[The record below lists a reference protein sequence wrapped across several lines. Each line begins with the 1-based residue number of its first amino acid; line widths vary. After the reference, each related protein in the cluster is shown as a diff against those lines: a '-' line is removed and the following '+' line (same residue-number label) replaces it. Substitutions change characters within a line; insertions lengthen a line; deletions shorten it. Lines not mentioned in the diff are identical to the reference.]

1 MKKRCQKEKRE
12 CKEKEPDGKQNMK
25 KKGQIEQT
33 DYRKKKIEYE
43 E

>member
-1 MKKRCQKEKRE
+1 MEKRE